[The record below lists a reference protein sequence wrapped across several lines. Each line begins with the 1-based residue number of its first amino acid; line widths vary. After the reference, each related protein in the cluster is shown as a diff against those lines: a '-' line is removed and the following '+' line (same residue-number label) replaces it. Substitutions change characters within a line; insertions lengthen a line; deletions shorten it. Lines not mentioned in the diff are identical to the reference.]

1 MSLSPYRTLTALRVR
16 IDECDRTGSITF
28 GRLVSM
34 ADEARFALYA
44 DLIAQGIPLPR
55 SESAKAERL
64 VVHRPPRRSEEITI
78 EAYLGRVGTT
88 SFDVEQILRGA
99 DGVALAEFSSTI
111 VALEGG
117 RPTACAHE
125 LRRAV
130 VAPLGLVVESPHDPD
145 GSVAF
150 LRTVDAWPSDENT
163 GGHVARTRMI
173 DWLVDARRI
182 GAARGA
188 FEHEG
193 ANADARVARMSIA
206 YERESFAGDGLRI
219 AIASA
224 GPDVFD
230 ATLTRAGAI
239 VARARM
245 LTRTDV

>member
-1 MSLSPYRTLTALRVR
+1 MSLSPYRTLTPLRVR
-16 IDECDRTGSITF
+16 IDECDRTKAITF
-28 GRLVSM
+28 GRLVAM

-44 DLIAQGIPLPR
+44 DLAARGVTLPE

-64 VVHRPPRRSEEITI
+64 VVHRAPRRSEDITI

-88 SFDVEQILRGA
+88 SFEVEQIVRSTAG
-99 DGVALAEFSSTI
+99 DVLAEFSSTI

-117 RPTACAHE
+117 RPTPCAPE

-130 VAPLGLVVESPHDPD
+130 LAPLGVVVEAPSDPD

-182 GAARGA
+182 GAGRGA
-188 FEHEG
+188 FEHDG
-193 ANADARVARMSIA
+193 ANAPATVAKMSIA
-206 YERESFAGDGLRI
+206 YERESFAGDGLRV
-219 AIASA
+219 AVASA
-224 GPDVFD
+224 SADAFD

-245 LTRTDV
+245 ITRPDV